1 MAFPE
6 PLKIEEARLA
16 IDDGKVIDAVHG
28 DWYFQYEG
36 RDETRY
42 VYLEG
47 SGLLDRLAANE
58 DLVVGEIGFGTGLTF
73 ALVQQAM
80 AETGYTGR
88 LDYIGVEARPLTA
101 AQAAQANALRD
112 PSLHWLPQSETPRAG
127 FVSSERE
134 SRGGAR
140 LMLLHGDAAQAL
152 ARLSAQVDVW
162 FLDGFSPAKNPDMW
176 TDAIFSQLARLSRP
190 GAQLSSFTAAGD
202 VRRGLEAA
210 GFSVGKRPGWA
221 KKREHLTAAYAGSW
235 HHRTRPDAPLN
246 VAGTGVAGLNVAL
259 AAEDAG
265 WRAVLHGAG
274 TVPEGSAVPHALVNF
289 RPSGDRGPFGHL
301 RRAAFFHLAP
311 YAAFAERGVEAV
323 VSDARLRERWAT
335 ERDVTHQWLGT
346 DRVLVNDAL
355 SVDTHAFRTATL
367 ERIEHRAD
375 TLDAMPAP
383 GILAAGLGS
392 LELVDGLR
400 LNPNRGQQ
408 DRVKLDER
416 AGFERPLNF
425 GRLLLPA
432 KDQTAWLGASFD
444 RSPPDDWRA
453 PRGSDS
459 AENLARL
466 TAAFPESGATLT
478 GESWVGLRA
487 TTPDHL
493 PLTGWLGE
501 NLGVL
506 TGLGSKGYL
515 YAPILASCLFAEA
528 LGRPLPLETWVWQA
542 LHPHRFN
549 PLES

>member
-1 MAFPE
+1 
-6 PLKIEEARLA
+6 
-16 IDDGKVIDAVHG
+16 
-28 DWYFQYEG
+28 
-36 RDETRY
+36 
-42 VYLEG
+42 
-47 SGLLDRLAANE
+47 
-58 DLVVGEIGFGTGLTF
+58 
-73 ALVQQAM
+73 
-80 AETGYTGR
+80 
-88 LDYIGVEARPLTA
+88 
-101 AQAAQANALRD
+101 
-112 PSLHWLPQSETPRAG
+112 
-127 FVSSERE
+127 
-134 SRGGAR
+134 
-140 LMLLHGDAAQAL
+140 
-152 ARLSAQVDVW
+152 
-162 FLDGFSPAKNPDMW
+162 
-176 TDAIFSQLARLSRP
+176 
-190 GAQLSSFTAAGD
+190 
-202 VRRGLEAA
+202 
-210 GFSVGKRPGWA
+210 
-221 KKREHLTAAYAGSW
+221 
-235 HHRTRPDAPLN
+235 

-289 RPSGDRGPFGHL
+289 RPSGDRGPLGHL

-335 ERDVTHQWLGT
+335 ERDVAHQWLGT

-392 LELVDGLR
+392 LELVEGLR

-408 DRVKLDER
+408 DRVKLGER
-416 AGFERPLNF
+416 TGFERPLNF

-515 YAPILASCLFAEA
+515 YAPILASCLIAEA